1 MTTRVSSPKT
11 VSINNES
18 YRLNSPVVRQPT
30 SQYAPK
36 IVIGDTTKDSYSR
49 TSAVT
54 WSDFRSG
61 HGVYRIRDEGDFDR
75 VWNSGAQLWYENHLV
90 KSRLATLTANPSLSG
105 TVTTIGERKSSSNSI
120 MATWGNGT
128 DVRAYNNGTDSWGSS
143 LDTLGAAATDVL
155 SSFRMPDD
163 TEYTTWAFTSGYT
176 YYDGSTFEDSAKAAK
191 YLAFWDNR
199 LWGIDNTGQ
208 LWFSMIIG
216 TETNDAKLPLPDG
229 YVSRLFVGP
238 DAGGER
244 ILYAATVDGLWA
256 HDAANARFVETDV
269 KFPRHQYGGH
279 GATTWN
285 GLIYIS
291 AGMAVYEYNPRAGIV
306 RSIGID
312 RDAGVLTD
320 FRGRFEKLIPTQVAL
335 LGLTINTSS
344 KNELWGWN
352 GRGWQ
357 RLTGGS
363 FAPLVNNDIHI
374 SSAYDAYRLYW
385 TTTGPRV
392 RYMSFPSEVS
402 NPSEDSISYS
412 ATVDGHQLPFFDG
425 FQNETDKLAVRL
437 HVEVSGASSD
447 ETVAVAYYLNFA
459 VSSTSLGTITS
470 NGVTTYTFQTGGV
483 DSGLE
488 FRNIA
493 FRFVLAR
500 GDTATNS
507 PDIRRI
513 TFEYRKKQPAKWGFT
528 VDIDH
533 KERIEGRSP
542 ETQLDD
548 LRTAIESNTLVE
560 LVYRDRDDNA
570 ENYFVDIVNAEF
582 VEQTGNEFEGIT
594 RLTCTE
600 I

>member
-18 YRLNSPVVRQPT
+18 YRLNAPVVRQPT

-61 HGVYRIRDEGDFDR
+61 HGVYRILDEGDFDR
-75 VWNSGAQLWYENHLV
+75 VWSSGAQLWYENHLV
-90 KSRLATLTANPSLSG
+90 KSRLASITANPSLGVG
-105 TVTTIGERKSSSNSI
+105 TVDTISDFQNAI
-120 MATWGNGT
+120 YATWDNGV

-143 LDTLGAAATDVL
+143 LRTLAAAATDSL
-155 SSFRMPDD
+155 SSFRMPNNS
-163 TEYTTWAFTSGYT
+163 EYIAWAFTSGYT
-176 YYDGSTFEDSAKAAK
+176 HYNGSTFANSAKATK
-191 YLAFWDNR
+191 YLAFWDDR

-208 LWFSMIIG
+208 LWFSQLIG
-216 TETNDAKLPLPDG
+216 TETDDAKLPLPDG

-269 KFPRHQYGGH
+269 KYPRHQYGGH

-285 GLIYIS
+285 GLIYVS
-291 AGMAVYEYNPRAGIV
+291 AGMAVYEYNPRAGTV
-306 RSIGID
+306 RSMGLD
-312 RDAGVLTD
+312 RDAGTPSR
-320 FRGRFEKLIPTQVAL
+320 FRGRFDKLIPTQVAL
-335 LGLTINTSS
+335 VGRTVGQV
-344 KNELWGWN
+344 NELWGWN

-363 FAPLVNNDIHI
+363 FNPQGNDIHI

-385 TTTGPRV
+385 TTFGPRV

-402 NPSEDSISYS
+402 NPSEDTVSYS
-412 ATVDGHQLPFFDG
+412 ATTDVHRLPFFDG
-425 FQNETDKLAVRL
+425 FQNETDKLAIRL

-447 ETVAVAYYLNFA
+447 ESVAVAYYLNFS
-459 VSSTSLGTITS
+459 VGSTNLGTITS
-470 NGVTTYTFQTGGV
+470 DGVTTYTFQTGGV
-483 DSGLE
+483 DSGLD
-488 FRNIA
+488 FRNIS
-493 FRFVLAR
+493 FQFILSR

-528 VDIDH
+528 VEVDH
-533 KERIEGRSP
+533 KEHMEGRSP